1 MSETKC
7 SDVLMIAVDNLRQIV
22 NDLESCCESIYGGPE
37 SEICDLAGTRI
48 EEFGRKLNR
57 EIYFIEKLAEGAK
70 ILEEKV

>member
-22 NDLESCCESIYGGPE
+22 NDLESCYESIYGGGE

-48 EEFGRKLNR
+48 EEFGQKLKR
-57 EIYFIEKLAEGAK
+57 EIGFIEKLAEGAK

>member
-1 MSETKC
+1 MSEIKC

-22 NDLESCCESIYGGPE
+22 NDLESCCESIYGGPGDL
-37 SEICDLAGTRI
+37 CDLAGTRI